1 MDLQNIT
8 IKSILNEKSSS
19 VYFVEDSDTVITAVR
34 LMNKEKIGSV
44 MVVSK
49 NQYVGIFTER
59 DVLNRVVSPRLNTKK
74 TLVSEVMTKN
84 FSSIDVS
91 LTLQETLHIMTKN
104 RVRHLPVFQNTRLL
118 GWYRLGMSPGNCW
131 KSTKMRLIHFGTT
144 YLRVTP
150 DKAKTMLTSKVC
162 PTHF

>member
-8 IKSILNEKSSS
+8 IKSILDEKSSS

-118 GWYRLGMSPGNCW
+118 GMVSIGDVTRKLLEINQNEANSL
-131 KSTKMRLIHFGTT
+131 RD
-144 YLRVTP
+144 YLF
-150 DKAKTMLTSKVC
+150 TSYSG
-162 PTHF
+162 

>member
-1 MDLQNIT
+1 MDLHNIT
-8 IKSILNEKSSS
+8 INSILNEKSSS

-91 LTLQETLHIMTKN
+91 LTLQETLNIITKN

-118 GWYRLGMSPGNCW
+118 GMVSIGDVTRKLLEINQNEANSL
-131 KSTKMRLIHFGTT
+131 RD
-144 YLRVTP
+144 YLF
-150 DKAKTMLTSKVC
+150 TSYSG
-162 PTHF
+162 

>member
-59 DVLNRVVSPRLNTKK
+59 DVLYRVVSPRLNTKK

-118 GWYRLGMSPGNCW
+118 GMVSIGDVTRKLLEINQNEANSL
-131 KSTKMRLIHFGTT
+131 RD
-144 YLRVTP
+144 YLF
-150 DKAKTMLTSKVC
+150 SSYSG
-162 PTHF
+162 

>member
-118 GWYRLGMSPGNCW
+118 GMVSIGDVTRKLLEINQNEANSL
-131 KSTKMRLIHFGTT
+131 RD
-144 YLRVTP
+144 YLF
-150 DKAKTMLTSKVC
+150 TSYSG
-162 PTHF
+162 

>member
-59 DVLNRVVSPRLNTKK
+59 DVLYRVVSPRLNTKK

-104 RVRHLPVFQNTRLL
+104 RIRHLPVFQNTRLL
-118 GWYRLGMSPGNCW
+118 GMVSIGDVTRKLLEINQNEANSL
-131 KSTKMRLIHFGTT
+131 RD
-144 YLRVTP
+144 YLF
-150 DKAKTMLTSKVC
+150 TSYSG
-162 PTHF
+162 

>member
-1 MDLQNIT
+1 MDLHNIT
-8 IKSILNEKSSS
+8 INSILNEKSSS

-104 RVRHLPVFQNTRLL
+104 RVRHLPVFKSTRLL
-118 GWYRLGMSPGNCW
+118 GMVSIGDVTRKLLEINQHEANSL
-131 KSTKMRLIHFGTT
+131 RD
-144 YLRVTP
+144 YLF
-150 DKAKTMLTSKVC
+150 TSYSG
-162 PTHF
+162 

>member
-59 DVLNRVVSPRLNTKK
+59 DVLYRVVSPRLNTKK

-118 GWYRLGMSPGNCW
+118 GMVSIGDVTRKLLEINQNEANSL
-131 KSTKMRLIHFGTT
+131 RD
-144 YLRVTP
+144 YLF
-150 DKAKTMLTSKVC
+150 TSYSG
-162 PTHF
+162 

>member
-1 MDLQNIT
+1 MELQNIT

-118 GWYRLGMSPGNCW
+118 GMVSIGDVTRKLLEINQNEANSL
-131 KSTKMRLIHFGTT
+131 RD
-144 YLRVTP
+144 YLF
-150 DKAKTMLTSKVC
+150 TSYSG
-162 PTHF
+162 

>member
-49 NQYVGIFTER
+49 NQHVGIFTER

-118 GWYRLGMSPGNCW
+118 GMVSIGDVTRKLLEINQHEANSL
-131 KSTKMRLIHFGTT
+131 RD
-144 YLRVTP
+144 YLF
-150 DKAKTMLTSKVC
+150 TSYSG
-162 PTHF
+162 

>member
-59 DVLNRVVSPRLNTKK
+59 DVLYRVVSPRLNTKK

-91 LTLQETLHIMTKN
+91 LTLQETLHIMNKN

-118 GWYRLGMSPGNCW
+118 GMVSIGDVTRKLLEINQNEANSL
-131 KSTKMRLIHFGTT
+131 RD
-144 YLRVTP
+144 YLF
-150 DKAKTMLTSKVC
+150 TSYSG
-162 PTHF
+162 

>member
-1 MDLQNIT
+1 MDLHNIT
-8 IKSILNEKSSS
+8 INSILNEKSSS

-91 LTLQETLHIMTKN
+91 LTLQETLRIMTKN

-118 GWYRLGMSPGNCW
+118 GMVSIGDVTRKLLEINQNEANSL
-131 KSTKMRLIHFGTT
+131 RD
-144 YLRVTP
+144 YLF
-150 DKAKTMLTSKVC
+150 TSYSG
-162 PTHF
+162 

>member
-104 RVRHLPVFQNTRLL
+104 RIRHLPVFQNTRLL
-118 GWYRLGMSPGNCW
+118 GMVSIGDVTRKLLEINQNEANSL
-131 KSTKMRLIHFGTT
+131 RD
-144 YLRVTP
+144 YLF
-150 DKAKTMLTSKVC
+150 TSYSG
-162 PTHF
+162 

>member
-1 MDLQNIT
+1 MDLHNIT
-8 IKSILNEKSSS
+8 INSILDEKSSS

-118 GWYRLGMSPGNCW
+118 GMVSIGDVTRKLLEINQNEANSL
-131 KSTKMRLIHFGTT
+131 RD
-144 YLRVTP
+144 YLF
-150 DKAKTMLTSKVC
+150 TSYSG
-162 PTHF
+162 